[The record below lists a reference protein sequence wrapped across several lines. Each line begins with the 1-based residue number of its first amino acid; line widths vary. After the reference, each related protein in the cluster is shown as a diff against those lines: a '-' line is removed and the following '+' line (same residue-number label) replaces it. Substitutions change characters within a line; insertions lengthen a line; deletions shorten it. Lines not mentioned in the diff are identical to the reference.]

1 MHEDAPRSPAREQS
15 AFDVLLG
22 KRKQPATPLSS
33 ALAAIQGA
41 LHRTGGSLSPATA
54 SPAIKRLQTP
64 RGQSS
69 YATCPLCSKSLPRA
83 LLDAHTSG
91 CTGLH
96 SGTAAA
102 AQLALVA
109 EEPSDAK
116 PAPAQPEQPPRE
128 HGDDNTAKGRTA
140 ASLCTPEPAAHQAA
154 SGRPRQA
161 RLDGGAVLA
170 NRGFGAAGRAISAG
184 NGGIS
189 CSQADVGCEAPPQQ
203 PPRAAVQQLG
213 AADSLQAPVLHP
225 DPPSGYTDNTTASEQ
240 AAPPTGN
247 AFATMMQRSRQLA
260 QVGDSQ
266 GMLPV
271 HQIVDMAAAAAWACI
286 LQLAAITCRCSS
298 SSWSAVAMVTGNGTG
313 GLNRQAAQLTAAAR
327 AHPAGPPAAACG
339 LPQHPLH
346 LVCN

>member
-1 MHEDAPRSPAREQS
+1 MHEDAPHSPARKQS

-22 KRKQPATPLSS
+22 KRKQPATPPSS

-91 CTGLH
+91 CTGPH
-96 SGTAAA
+96 GGTAAA
-102 AQLALVA
+102 AQLASVA
-109 EEPSDAK
+109 DEPLDAT
-116 PAPAQPEQPPRE
+116 PAPAHPEQPTHE
-128 HGDDNTAKGRTA
+128 HDDDDKAAKGRTA
-140 ASLCTPEPAAHQAA
+140 ANLRTPETAAHQAA

-170 NRGFGAAGRAISAG
+170 TRGFGAAGRAATG

-189 CSQADVGCEAPPQQ
+189 CSQADLGCEVPPEQV
-203 PPRAAVQQLG
+203 PRAAAQQLD
-213 AADSLQAPVLHP
+213 AADSLQTSNMQP
-225 DPPSGYTDNTTASEQ
+225 DPLSGHADNTSASEQ

-260 QVGDSQ
+260 QVG
-266 GMLPV
+266 LPHSLPPF
-271 HQIVDMAAAAAWACI
+271 HQSVNVAAAGGMVMHPCSMQPLSAGAA
-286 LQLAAITCRCSS
+286 
-298 SSWSAVAMVTGNGTG
+298 V
-313 GLNRQAAQLTAAAR
+313 
-327 AHPAGPPAAACG
+327 
-339 LPQHPLH
+339 LPGALWQW
-346 LVCN
+346 

>member
-1 MHEDAPRSPAREQS
+1 MHEDAPRSPARKQS

-22 KRKQPATPLSS
+22 KRKQPATPPSS

-41 LHRTGGSLSPATA
+41 LHRTGGSLLPATA

-116 PAPAQPEQPPRE
+116 PAPAQPAQPPRE
-128 HGDDNTAKGRTA
+128 HGDDNEAKGRTA
-140 ASLCTPEPAAHQAA
+140 ANLCTPEPAAHQAA

-170 NRGFGAAGRAISAG
+170 TRGFGAAGRAASTG

-189 CSQADVGCEAPPQQ
+189 CSQADVGCELPPEQ
-203 PPRAAVQQLG
+203 PAAAQQLG
-213 AADSLQAPVLHP
+213 AADSPQAPVLHP
-225 DPPSGYTDNTTASEQ
+225 GPPSGHTDNTAASEQ
-240 AAPPTGN
+240 GAPPTGN

-260 QVGDSQ
+260 QVGVSH
-266 GMLPV
+266 GICLCTKLW
-271 HQIVDMAAAAAWACI
+271 DMAAAGGMGMHTCSMQPLSAGAAVLSGALWQRR
-286 LQLAAITCRCSS
+286 LE
-298 SSWSAVAMVTGNGTG
+298 VA
-313 GLNRQAAQLTAAAR
+313 
-327 AHPAGPPAAACG
+327 
-339 LPQHPLH
+339 
-346 LVCN
+346 LVA